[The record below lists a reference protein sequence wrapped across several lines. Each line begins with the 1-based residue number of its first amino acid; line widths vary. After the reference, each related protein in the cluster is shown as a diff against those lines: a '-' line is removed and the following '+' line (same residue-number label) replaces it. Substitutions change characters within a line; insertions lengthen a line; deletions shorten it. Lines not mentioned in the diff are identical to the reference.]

1 MPSAVEVRNR
11 PGRVKVSVV
20 TAASA
25 LGATVAV
32 AVLVVV
38 LGFAVTRPRG
48 LPEAVAA
55 VPAALLVL
63 VVGLVP
69 WRAAGSE
76 VAGLA
81 PTLGFLAAIL
91 ALADQA
97 RTHGVFTWAGERMAR
112 ASRGSPSG
120 LLTAVFVV
128 AALTTAALSL
138 DATVV
143 LLTPVVLAAATAV
156 RARPRPGLYASTHLA
171 NSASTLLPV
180 SNLTNL
186 LAFGAAGL
194 SFAGFTALM
203 ALPWLVTVAA
213 EYVVFRIFFRSD
225 LATPPHP
232 AGPASTTAPPVFA
245 LVVLGAALVGFAAA
259 GPFGVPPAALA
270 VVAVLVLAAR
280 SLRRAPLTTLRGMVQ
295 AANPVF
301 LAFVL
306 ALGVVV
312 LGVRLGPIGDGI
324 ARLVPPRPDLL
335 GLLAAAGLA
344 ALAAN
349 VLNNLPATLV
359 LVPVV
364 AHSPAL
370 VLATLLGLNIGPNL
384 TYVGSLATLLW
395 RQVLHGHGRAPST
408 AVFVRLGLATVPGTL
423 VLAVVALWVSVRIG
437 GVR

>member
-1 MPSAVEVRNR
+1 MS
-11 PGRVKVSVV
+11 
-20 TAASA
+20 
-25 LGATVAV
+25 V
-32 AVLVVV
+32 AVLAVV

-55 VPAALLVL
+55 VPAAVLVL

-69 WRAAGSE
+69 WHAAWTE
-76 VAGLA
+76 MKGLA
-81 PTLGFLAAIL
+81 PTVAFLAAIL

-97 RTHGVFTWAGERMAR
+97 RVHGVFTWAGDRMAG
-112 ASRGSPSG
+112 ASRGSAPR

-128 AALTTAALSL
+128 AAATTAVLSL

-143 LLTPVVLAAATAV
+143 LLTPVVLAAATAIH
-156 RARPRPGLYASTHLA
+156 ARPRPGVYASTHLA

-194 SFAGFTALM
+194 SFAGFSALM
-203 ALPWLVTVAA
+203 ALPWLVTIAT
-213 EYVVFRIFFRSD
+213 EYAVFRIFFRSD

-232 AGPASTTAPPVFA
+232 ARVEAGPAPVFA

-259 GPFGVPPAALA
+259 EPLGVPPAVVA
-270 VVAVLVLAAR
+270 VVAVVVLAAR
-280 SLRRAPLTTLRGMVQ
+280 SLRHAPGSTSRALLHAV
-295 AANPVF
+295 NPVF
-301 LAFVL
+301 LVFVL

-312 LGVRLGPIGDGI
+312 LGVRLGPLGTGLGH
-324 ARLVPPRPDLL
+324 LVPTRADLP
-335 GLLAAAGLA
+335 GLLIAAGIA

-395 RQVLHGHGRAPST
+395 RQVLHGHGKAPST
-408 AVFVRLGLATVPGTL
+408 AVFVKLGIATVPVTL
-423 VLAVVALWVSVRIG
+423 ALAVVALWVSVRIG

>member
-1 MPSAVEVRNR
+1 MRIAADAA
-11 PGRVKVSVV
+11 KVCDV

-25 LGATVAV
+25 LGATTAV
-32 AVLVVV
+32 VVLALV
-38 LGFAVTRPRG
+38 LGFAVSRPRG

-55 VPAALLVL
+55 VPAAVLVL

-69 WRAAGSE
+69 WRAAWDEIS
-76 VAGLA
+76 GLA
-81 PTLGFLAAIL
+81 PTVGFLAAIL
-91 ALADQA
+91 ALAEQA
-97 RTHGVFTWAGERMAR
+97 RAHGVFTWAGERMAR
-112 ASRGSPSG
+112 ASTGSAPR
-120 LLTAVFVV
+120 LLGAVFVV
-128 AALTTAALSL
+128 AAATTAVLSL

-143 LLTPVVLAAATAV
+143 LLTPVVLAAATAI
-156 RARPRPGLYASTHLA
+156 RARPRPGVYASTHLA

-194 SFAGFTALM
+194 SFAGFSALM
-203 ALPWLVTVAA
+203 ALPWVVTVAA
-213 EYVVFRIFFRSD
+213 EYVVFRLFFRSD
-225 LATPPHP
+225 LRTPVHETPVEV
-232 AGPASTTAPPVFA
+232 GPAPVFA

-259 GPFGVPPAALA
+259 EPIGVPPALVA
-270 VVAVLVLAAR
+270 VVAVVVLAAR
-280 SLRRAPLTTLRGMVQ
+280 NLRHAPVPTLRRLVH

-301 LAFVL
+301 LLFVL

-312 LGVRLGPIGDGI
+312 LGVRLGPLGTGL
-324 ARLVPPRPDLL
+324 AHLVPTRADLP
-335 GLLAAAGLA
+335 GLLLAAGLA
-344 ALAAN
+344 AVAAN

-395 RQVLHGHGRAPST
+395 RQVLHGHGKAPST
-408 AVFVRLGLATVPGTL
+408 SVFVRLGLATVPVTL